1 MTDKFETMPA
11 YQLLAYVFND
21 NSQDRFVDTIVPNKN
36 NKGRSR
42 AFLDTKTNDIYLHTD
57 LVDKAIAMRM
67 LEICESERSLI
78 QEDINNERGDYD
90 RLVEQ
95 LEIYDNLINE
105 VNENTV
111 SMLAKY
117 ERYMKESKS
126 K

>member
-1 MTDKFETMPA
+1 
-11 YQLLAYVFND
+11 
-21 NSQDRFVDTIVPNKN
+21 
-36 NKGRSR
+36 
-42 AFLDTKTNDIYLHTD
+42 
-57 LVDKAIAMRM
+57 MRM